1 MPSKPVVIMKW
12 LGKSPELPAIILNSH
27 MDVVPVFPEK
37 WTHDPFGA
45 HMDDQGRIYARGTQD
60 MKSVGCQ
67 YMAAVRALKSSG
79 YQPKKT
85 VYLTFV
91 PDEETGGDL
100 GMAEF
105 VKGDYF
111 KAMNVGFSLDEG
123 IASGDE
129 SYPVFYAERTL
140 WRELFLFKGS
150 KHYSIIYYLYRPQIE
165 VQWPIRAWIAAAQE
179 HGWREVP
186 VCVG

>member
-12 LGKSPELPAIILNSH
+12 LGKNPELPAIILNSH

-79 YQPKKT
+79 YQPKRT

-91 PDEETGGDL
+91 PDEETGGRDWCEEAGGGIELEFEMKNPFVEPTKIDSSNAYWLAFKKALDDL
-100 GMAEF
+100 
-105 VKGDYF
+105 
-111 KAMNVGFSLDEG
+111 
-123 IASGDE
+123 
-129 SYPVFYAERTL
+129 
-140 WRELFLFKGS
+140 
-150 KHYSIIYYLYRPQIE
+150 
-165 VQWPIRAWIAAAQE
+165 
-179 HGWREVP
+179 
-186 VCVG
+186 